1 MNSRRGSQVVE
12 FALIMPIFLI
22 LTLGTVDITWY
33 MLQKYTTTDAVVSGC
48 RTGALSGVD
57 PEMDPA
63 WIARVAIMENLEKTA
78 MLDCAINTC
87 SVDIDE
93 TTPYTPRSRQI
104 ECRVD
109 ASVAPMSGYVP
120 GMPTR
125 MVVVSTWPVEIP
137 RTSSGDTGI

>member
-1 MNSRRGSQVVE
+1 
-12 FALIMPIFLI
+12 
-22 LTLGTVDITWY
+22 
-33 MLQKYTTTDAVVSGC
+33 
-48 RTGALSGVD
+48 
-57 PEMDPA
+57 MDPA
-63 WIARVAIMENLEKTA
+63 WVARVAIMENLEKTA

-93 TTPYTPRSRQI
+93 TTPYTPKNRQI

-137 RTSSGDTGI
+137 RTRSGDTGI